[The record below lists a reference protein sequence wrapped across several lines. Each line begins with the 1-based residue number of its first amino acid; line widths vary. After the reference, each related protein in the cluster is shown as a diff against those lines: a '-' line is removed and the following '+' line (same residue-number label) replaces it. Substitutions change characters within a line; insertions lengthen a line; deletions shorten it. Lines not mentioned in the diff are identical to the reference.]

1 MDSVSGESCASHSQR
16 YLDVAN
22 RLFSY
27 RGTMTDL
34 SEGVSV
40 YFRIWDLEVV
50 EHRRFDLALFVAL
63 FVHERKTKRGRAK
76 CVV

>member
-1 MDSVSGESCASHSQR
+1 
-16 YLDVAN
+16 
-22 RLFSY
+22 
-27 RGTMTDL
+27 MTDL

-63 FVHERKTKRGRAK
+63 FVHEHKTKRGRAK